1 VVIINNLSD
10 EENMH
15 DINRIQ
21 PEFGS
26 GPFGSQQYE
35 GGLEMW
41 GETDAESPFSEA
53 QEMELA
59 NELLGVTTEV
69 ELNQFLG
76 NLIGQGVRAVGGLI
90 KSSTG
95 QALGGLLKGA
105 ARQGLPMLGRVV
117 GTYFGGPAEGVI
129 GGNLASRAG
138 RMFGLEL
145 EGLSQEER
153 EFETARQ
160 FVRFGGAAA
169 KRASLAPRTA
179 NPRQV
184 ARAAMIH
191 AARRHAPGLLR
202 KKRPRRYYPGTQ
214 TPIRQPFYPDQ
225 SPDVVSGTPVHHGRW
240 IRRGP
245 GIVILNCYGTSPSTQ
260 PSSVE
265 PSMNQSSPQGGEGDE
280 GMEGF

>member
-1 VVIINNLSD
+1 
-10 EENMH
+10 MP

-26 GPFGSQQYE
+26 GPFESQQYV

-41 GETDAESPFSEA
+41 GETDAESPFNEA

-59 NELLGVTTEV
+59 NELLGVTTEA

-76 NLIGQGVRAVGGLI
+76 NLIRQGARAVGGLI
-90 KSSTG
+90 KSPTG
-95 QALGGLLKGA
+95 QALGGFLKGA
-105 ARQGLPMLGRVV
+105 ARQGLPILGRAV
-117 GTYFGGPAEGVI
+117 GTYFGGPAGGAI
-129 GGNLASRAG
+129 GGNLASSAG
-138 RMFGLEL
+138 RIFGLEL
-145 EGLSQEER
+145 EGLSQEEQ
-153 EFETARQ
+153 EFETARR

-169 KRASLAPRTA
+169 KRASLATRTA

-184 ARAAMIH
+184 ARAAAIQ

-202 KKRPRRYYPGTQ
+202 RKRPRPPYPGIQ
-214 TPIRQPFYPDQ
+214 TPILQPFDADQ
-225 SPDVVSGTPVHHGRW
+225 SPDVVSGTPVHNGRW

-260 PSSVE
+260 PSTVE
-265 PSMNQSSPQGGEGDE
+265 PSMSLSSPQGGEGDE
-280 GMEGF
+280 GVEGV